1 LSVTGNTGEVV
12 VSDDDRLMRQ
22 VKTGSV
28 EAFEELYDRY
38 CDRAYQVARSVC
50 HDPSRAE
57 DAVQEAFISLWNGR
71 SKYLSQR
78 GTVAAWLLTAVR
90 YRAIDVSRR
99 DRKHSDRRAPEQAI
113 DRHAALESI
122 ADRVATREEVHRL
135 RVLLTQLPEAQ
146 REVITLAFYG
156 ELSHTEIATALDL
169 PTGTVKGRM
178 RLGLQKLRT
187 NIEKEAA

>member
-1 LSVTGNTGEVV
+1 LNATETTAEVGPCA
-12 VSDDDRLMRQ
+12 DELLMAR
-22 VKTGSV
+22 VKGGSV

-38 CDRAYQVARSVC
+38 CDRAYQVAWSVC
-50 HDPSRAE
+50 HDQGRSE

-90 YRAIDVSRR
+90 YRAIDISRR
-99 DRKHSDRRAPEQAI
+99 DRKHSNRRAYEQRIDLHPTTENVAEQA
-113 DRHAALESI
+113 
-122 ADRVATREEVHRL
+122 VARYEVHRL

-156 ELSHTEIATALDL
+156 LLSHTEIATALNL
-169 PTGTVKGRM
+169 PTGTIKGRM
-178 RLGLQKLRT
+178 RLGLQKLRA
-187 NIEKEAA
+187 NIEKDAA